1 MSAVENGKRPLLTVE
16 NLTAGYGGAPVL
28 RSVSLRVEAGRA
40 ACVVGANG
48 SGKST
53 LLRAILGTIRVSEGQ
68 VHLSDVDVTNWET
81 DRIIRSGVGYV
92 PQLDDVF
99 FPLTVEENLA
109 LGGYTVPRQSWRKRA
124 DEVLD
129 MFPVL
134 SDKRGRVARTLSG
147 GERKMLA
154 VARALMTAPRLLVLD
169 EPTAN
174 LAPNIA
180 STLLKEQI
188 PRLRA
193 SGVAVLL
200 VEQRARDALQVSDE
214 GYVMVTGQI
223 ALRGSGAELASRPD
237 LSDLFLGAK
246 SATTKFEVEPPS
258 GSGNR
263 LERSSG
269 SATSP

>member
-1 MSAVENGKRPLLTVE
+1 MSAGEDGQQALLTVE

-53 LLRAILGTIRVSEGQ
+53 LLRAILGTITVSEGH
-68 VHLSDVDVTNWET
+68 VHLSGVDVTNWET

-92 PQLDDVF
+92 PQLEDVF

-124 DEVLD
+124 DEVLE
-129 MFPVL
+129 MFPVIA
-134 SDKRGRVARTLSG
+134 DKRGRVARTLSG

-154 VARALMTAPRLLVLD
+154 VARAMMTSPRLLVLD

-180 STLLKEQI
+180 SSLLKEQV
-188 PRLRA
+188 PRLTD

-200 VEQRARDALQVSDE
+200 VEQRARDALQVSHD

-223 ALRGSGAELASRPD
+223 ALTGGGPELANRPD
-237 LSDLFLGAK
+237 LSDLFLGAR
-246 SATTKFEVEPPS
+246 S
-258 GSGNR
+258 GDDRVPGAIA
-263 LERSSG
+263 G
-269 SATSP
+269 GA

>member
-1 MSAVENGKRPLLTVE
+1 MTAGTAGSSALLSVE
-16 NLTAGYGGAPVL
+16 NLTAGYGGAPVI
-28 RSVSLRVEAGRA
+28 RSVSLIVEPGRA

-53 LLRAILGTIRVSEGQ
+53 LLRAILGTIRVSEGR
-68 VHLSDVDVTNWET
+68 VRLSGVDVTNWET
-81 DRIIRSGVGYV
+81 DRIIRSGVAYV

-109 LGGYTVPRQSWRKRA
+109 LGGYTVPRHSWRKRA
-124 DEVLD
+124 AEVLGL
-129 MFPVL
+129 FPVL
-134 SDKRGRVARTLSG
+134 ADKRGRVARTLSG

-154 VARALMTAPRLLVLD
+154 LARALMTSPQLLVLD

-180 STLLKEQI
+180 STLLKEQV
-188 PRLRA
+188 PRLIA

-200 VEQRARDALQVSDE
+200 VEQRARDALRVSDE

-223 ALRGSGAELASRPD
+223 ALRGGGAELAGRPD
-237 LSDLFLGAK
+237 LSDLFLGARPEHGRIRG
-246 SATTKFEVEPPS
+246 ATV
-258 GSGNR
+258 GG
-263 LERSSG
+263 
-269 SATSP
+269 A

>member
-1 MSAVENGKRPLLTVE
+1 MSATENGKPPLLSVE

-53 LLRAILGTIRVSEGQ
+53 LLRAILGTITVSQGRVR
-68 VHLSDVDVTNWET
+68 LSGVDVTNWDT
-81 DRIIRSGVGYV
+81 DRIIRAGVGYV

-109 LGGYTVPRQSWRKRA
+109 LGGYTVPRHSWRKRA
-124 DEVLD
+124 DEVLG

-134 SDKRGRVARTLSG
+134 ADKRSRIARTLSG

-154 VARALMTAPRLLVLD
+154 VARALVTSPQLLVLD

-180 STLLKEQI
+180 STLLKEQV
-188 PRLRA
+188 PRLIA

-200 VEQRARDALQVSDE
+200 VEQRARDALQVCDE

-223 ALRGSGAELASRPD
+223 ALRGGGVELASRSD
-237 LSDLFLGAK
+237 LSDLFLGAR
-246 SATTKFEVEPPS
+246 SDEDRIRGATA
-258 GSGNR
+258 GGM
-263 LERSSG
+263 
-269 SATSP
+269 